1 MSNERP
7 RKRRRI
13 HPIIKF
19 LFSIAAI
26 ALLLHLAGFAFR
38 YCLGLFIVNE
48 DYVVQL
54 PGRES
59 PIVQVQEEPDPA
71 ISQPDTVFQ
80 TGQATLLAAG
90 DVMPHMPIVRTNKTG
105 DSYDFSEVF
114 QYVSPYI
121 GKADYAVANLE
132 TTLSGTDGG
141 KEYTGYP
148 DFNSPDAIA
157 TSAYASGFDMM
168 LTANNRCYDYGTAG
182 MLRTL
187 EVVRA
192 SGMDA
197 LGVAATAEEN
207 RYLVK
212 DLNGI
217 KVGMVSYT
225 FAEIN
230 DDRNRPTIDGVE
242 TDKNA
247 AGLINVFD
255 YDSTDMFYAELENH
269 ISAMAASGAEAIV
282 VYLHWGDEFNTE
294 PNNSQRA
301 IARKLCEMGVDVIV
315 GSHPHVVQP
324 VELLTSTD
332 GTHQTLCL
340 YSAGNFLSNQRHDTI
355 ALTTGHSEDGVM
367 LSFSFVRY
375 SNGQVYL
382 ESAELIPTWVLVRGS
397 GDDRVFQILPLDDKV
412 ADWAEAYNLSKDQL
426 ADAEASAKRTN
437 AIIGTGISAVQA
449 ALEQAKTQRNQ
460 DLGIF
465 SGGVG

>member
-13 HPIIKF
+13 PPVIKL
-19 LFSIAAI
+19 LFSATAI
-26 ALLLHLAGFAFR
+26 ALLLYLAGFAFR
-38 YCLGLFIVNE
+38 FCLGLFIVND
-48 DYVVQL
+48 DYVLQL
-54 PGRES
+54 PGKES
-59 PIVQVQEEPDPA
+59 PIVQVDPVQDPETA
-71 ISQPDTVFQ
+71 QVDTVVQ

-90 DVMPHMPIVRTNKTG
+90 DIMTHMPIVRTNKTG
-105 DSYDFSEVF
+105 DTYDFSGIF
-114 QYVSPYI
+114 QYVAPYAS
-121 GKADYAVANLE
+121 KADYAVVNLE

-148 DFNSPDAIA
+148 DFNAPDALA
-157 TSAYASGFDMM
+157 TGVFSGGFDMM

-187 EVVRA
+187 ETVRA
-192 SGMDA
+192 AGLDT
-197 LGVAATAEEN
+197 LGVSANAEEN

-217 KVGMVSYT
+217 KVGMVCYT

-230 DDRNRPTIDGVE
+230 DDRNRPTIDNVE

-255 YDSTDMFYAELENH
+255 YDSTDMFYAEMENH
-269 ISAMAASGAEAIV
+269 ISGMEASGAEAIV
-282 VYLHWGDEFNTE
+282 VYIHWGDEFHTE

-332 GTHQTLCL
+332 GTNQTLCL
-340 YSAGNFLSNQRHDTI
+340 YSAGNFLSNQRHDNI

-367 LSFSFVRY
+367 LSFTFVRY

-382 ESAELIPTWVLVRGS
+382 ENAELIPTWVLIRGS
-397 GDDRVFQILPLDDKV
+397 GDDRVFQILPLDDRV
-412 ADWAEAYNLSKDQL
+412 EDWAKTYSLSKDQL
-426 ADAEASAKRTN
+426 TDAQASANRTN
-437 AIIGTGISAVQA
+437 AIMGTGITAVRT
-449 ALEQAKTQRNQ
+449 ALEQAKTQRHQ

>member
-13 HPIIKF
+13 HPIIKLVF
-19 LFSIAAI
+19 CVAAI

-38 YCLGLFIVNE
+38 YCLGLFIADE
-48 DYVVQL
+48 DYLVQL
-54 PGRES
+54 PGQES

-71 ISQPDTVFQ
+71 ISQSDTVVQ
-80 TGQATLLAAG
+80 TGQATILAAG
-90 DVMPHMPIVRTNKTG
+90 DIMSHMPIVRTSQTG
-105 DSYDFSEVF
+105 DGYDFSGIF
-114 QYVSPYI
+114 QYVTPYT
-121 GKADYAVANLE
+121 GRADYAVANLE
-132 TTLSGTDGG
+132 TTLSGTDSG

-148 DFNSPDAIA
+148 DFNAPDALA
-157 TSAYASGFDMM
+157 TGAFSGGFDMM

-192 SGMDA
+192 AGMDT
-197 LGVAATAEEN
+197 LGVAAAAEEN

-212 DLNGI
+212 ELNGI
-217 KVGMVSYT
+217 KVGMVCYT

-255 YDSTDMFYAELENH
+255 YDSTDMFYAEMENH
-269 ISAMAASGAEAIV
+269 ISGMEASGAEAIV
-282 VYLHWGDEFNTE
+282 VYLHWGDEFHTE
-294 PNNSQRA
+294 PSNSQRA
-301 IARKLCEMGVDVIV
+301 IAKKLCEMGVDVIV

-332 GTHQTLCL
+332 GTNQTLCL
-340 YSAGNFLSNQRHDTI
+340 YSAGNFLSNQRSDNI

-367 LSFSFVRY
+367 LNFSFVRY
-375 SNGQVYL
+375 SNGQVFL
-382 ESAELIPTWVLVRGS
+382 ESAELIPIWVLIRGS
-397 GDDRVFQILPLDDKV
+397 GDDRVFQILPLDEKV
-412 ADWAEAYNLSKDQL
+412 EDWAETYSLSKDQL
-426 ADAEASAKRTN
+426 ADAKESAKRTN
-437 AIIGTGISAVQA
+437 AIIGSGIAAVQT
-449 ALEQAKTQRNQ
+449 ALEQAKIQRNQ